1 MQTLSS
7 VPSTAKKR
15 EGKERGGVGEE
26 EKERENGEEE
36 KGKERASAIV
46 FPRGGK
52 AHHTDLNG
60 EGRGESGI

>member
-15 EGKERGGVGEE
+15 EGKERGGMGEE

-46 FPRGGK
+46 FPQRWKGTP
-52 AHHTDLNG
+52 H
-60 EGRGESGI
+60 